1 MPKPSETYNL
11 YVLMPDLAR
20 QWHPTKNGA
29 LGPKDVTP
37 GSNRRVW
44 WLCEKGHWW
53 LARVRDRTRG
63 MQCTFCRDLGKQS
76 DPKMAE
82 AKPELI
88 REWHPSRNAGIS
100 ARDVSLQHKDKVW
113 WICGQGHEW
122 EATIRSRLSG
132 KACPLCSPSE
142 FRPDVR
148 SVRTLGAAS
157 RQGTTESSGAAAPS
171 LRMAAWRDQT
181 AALYNGAELRK
192 SARYER
198 SAVVM
203 IEKPRSGIVGYAQLH
218 NFSAGGMMLYS
229 DFAFKPGELISV
241 RTEQPLY
248 PSAPNVVTS
257 RVVWCRDVNAK
268 GEANGRF
275 GIGLRRM

>member
-1 MPKPSETYNL
+1 MPKPSDTYNL
-11 YVLMPDLAR
+11 YVLMPELAR

-76 DPKMAE
+76 DQKMAE
-82 AKPELI
+82 VKPELI

-100 ARDVSLQHKDKVW
+100 AREVTLLHKDKVW

-122 EATIRSRLSG
+122 EATVRSRLTG
-132 KACPLCSPSE
+132 RACPVCIPTGYRTEARSFKIPE
-142 FRPDVR
+142 AGFRP
-148 SVRTLGAAS
+148 GAAENPGS
-157 RQGTTESSGAAAPS
+157 AAPPPR
-171 LRMAAWRDQT
+171 LAAWREPA
-181 AALYNGAELRK
+181 AALHNGAELRK

-203 IEKPRSGIVGYAQLH
+203 IEKPRAGIVGYAQLH

-248 PSAPNVVTS
+248 PSAPNVVAS
-257 RVVWCRDVNAK
+257 QVVWCRDAESQ
-268 GEANGRF
+268 GEGNGRF
-275 GIGLRRM
+275 GVGLRRI